1 VGETRPGLR
10 NSTKLKMEEV
20 RMSILRN
27 VRLAGAVLGVL
38 LIALALSL
46 AAPAAHAQSVATVL
60 GTVTDSTGAAVPG
73 ASITLLDTR
82 TNTPYFAKTS
92 GEGAYRIADVA
103 PGPGYSLTVK
113 KDGFQIFVVNS
124 LYLPVATATT
134 QDVKLDLGSVSS
146 KVEVTAEGSI
156 SLDTTDT
163 AIGNN
168 LDMHAIAN
176 LPNEFRDNPGNL
188 LRLEVGVVSAQT
200 PSGAP
205 TTGTGAVDPN
215 GTRDGAVAGAR
226 ADQNNILVDG
236 IDATDFAFGTAFA
249 IESSIPVDAIQEFN
263 TQVANP
269 SVQYGGRGGAQT
281 IVTTKSGSNTWHGS
295 AYEYNRNAATEA
307 NTFFNQE
314 SDIPRTALIRNQF
327 GGNVGGPAW
336 KDKVFFFF
344 EYDGRRDK
352 SQASTSEIVPYPHVD
367 QGELAYINSS
377 GGSSCDPHS
386 RLGAVDASTGCI
398 TILSAAQV
406 AALDPC
412 SNAANNCAVNTQ
424 GFQAAGIDPTLTS
437 LFQTR
442 YPAPNNFSQ
451 GDGIN
456 TAGFQFNVPN
466 PFTENGY
473 LARTDFNI
481 NQKNKLFAR
490 FNFRNVTT
498 LNQFN
503 QFPGD
508 PLTAPQVIQDRS
520 WALGETWT
528 ATPNFINQFT
538 YGETRENHA
547 EPITFNPAGPLYEL
561 TFDSGQVSNPFV
573 RQTSF
578 GTVAPVPTFRDDATW
593 LHGRHTFTF
602 GGEWEPT
609 VIRNGLTNDLTFIQ
623 QGLGGNISG
632 LPSSLRPLDILS
644 NPIVTGGWDSAFVGA
659 LGSINNLQAAF
670 NYAGNG
676 DPLAQ
681 GSPVRH
687 DYRINE
693 TAGYFQDS
701 YKFRPDLTVTA
712 GVRYQYQMVPYEIH
726 GVQASVLNTDFA
738 QIMADRIANGL
749 AGVADDNSTP
759 LLTYQLTGK
768 KNHAPGLYDPDHHDF
783 APRLGLAWN
792 PSFRDG
798 LLGRF
803 LGDRKTVF
811 RAGTAMIWDENVVN
825 SVVQLEDQDDYT
837 FGNTDA
843 EVFGSSSA
851 GAAQN
856 LVLEPRF
863 NSVNSVPFAVDAP
876 PFTTPIT
883 PSFAVFNGAVDPH
896 LKTPYEYTVS
906 FGMQRELPGGFQ
918 VEADYYGR
926 FNRHLFVLADA
937 GQLVNFTDPTSKQTL
952 AGAFTVLERDAQ
964 NGTLAT
970 SVVDQPFFENQMNAA
985 LAAFGLGSCASFFGT
1000 SCTQEIYVNNGT
1012 SDGLHGTIASQLGQ
1026 GDTAFT
1032 WFSQPFLPNVGFT
1045 SQFDVNTMNTSLG
1058 SSSYNG
1064 LFVTVRKRLTRGLQ
1078 FDVDY
1083 TFSHS
1088 IDNNSD
1094 TANQNGNFEPGVTA
1108 ILCDATNPK
1117 ACRGNSEF
1125 DAKHQ
1130 ITADFVYD
1138 LPFGRGKAFARNISW
1153 ALDEAIGGWQIS
1165 GIETWRTGLALTADS
1180 GIASTT
1186 SLAADPGE
1194 IFVGP
1199 KSALQTDVHLQS
1211 DGTVQLYKNQSAA
1224 IAAFT
1229 PPVGVG
1235 LGTRDNLR
1243 GPHFS
1248 NLDVAVNKNFP
1259 LGTERYK
1266 LQFRAE
1272 AYNVFNHT
1280 NFGLPDPTLNGNFG
1294 QLTSEAGV
1302 EPSRVMQF
1310 ALRFDF

>member
-1 VGETRPGLR
+1 M
-10 NSTKLKMEEV
+10 KMEEV

-27 VRLAGAVLGVL
+27 VRLAGALLSVLAV
-38 LIALALSL
+38 LALCVM
-46 AAPAAHAQSVATVL
+46 APAAHAQSVATVL
-60 GTVTDSTGAAVPG
+60 GTVTDATGAAVPG
-73 ASITLLDTR
+73 ASITLVDTR
-82 TNTPYFAKTS
+82 TNTPYYAKTS
-92 GEGAYRIADVA
+92 SDGAYRIPDVA
-103 PGPGYSLTVK
+103 PGPGYSLSVK
-113 KDGFQIFVVNS
+113 KDGFQVFVVNS

-134 QDVKLDLGSVSS
+134 QDIKLELGTVSS
-146 KVEVTAEGSI
+146 KVEITAEGSI

-200 PSGAP
+200 PNGAP
-205 TTGTGAVDPN
+205 TTGIGAVDPN
-215 GTRDGAVAGAR
+215 QTRDGAVAGAR
-226 ADQNNILVDG
+226 ADQNNIVVDG

-281 IVTTKSGSNTWHGS
+281 IITTKGGSNTWHGD

-307 NTFFNQE
+307 NDFFNQQAGV
-314 SDIPRTALIRNQF
+314 PRTALIRNQF

-336 KDKVFFFF
+336 RDKVFFFF

-352 SQASTSEIVPYPHVD
+352 SQASSSEIVPFPHVD
-367 QGELAYINSS
+367 LGELAYINNS
-377 GGSSCDPHS
+377 GGGTCDPRS
-386 RLGAVDASTGCI
+386 RLTSADVSTGCV
-398 TILSAAQV
+398 TILTAAQV
-406 AALDPC
+406 TALDPC
-412 SNAANNCAVNTQ
+412 SNPGNNCAVNTQ
-424 GFQAAGIDPTLTS
+424 GFQAAGLDPTLTA
-437 LFQTR
+437 LFKSR
-442 YPAPNNFSQ
+442 YPAPNNFNL
-451 GDGIN
+451 GDGVN
-456 TAGFQFNVPN
+456 TAGFQFNVPD

-473 LARTDFNI
+473 LARTDFNL
-481 NQKNKLFAR
+481 NSKNKLFAR
-490 FNFRNVTT
+490 FNFRNVTAVAA
-498 LNQFN
+498 FN

-547 EPITFNPAGPLYEL
+547 EPITFNPEGPLYEL
-561 TFDSGQVSNPFV
+561 TFDSAQVSNPYV
-573 RQTSF
+573 RQSQF
-578 GTVAPVPTFRDDATW
+578 STVAPVPTFRDDATW
-593 LHGRHTFTF
+593 IHGRHTFTF

-609 VIRNGLTNDLTFIQ
+609 VIRDGLTNDLTFIQ
-623 QGLGGNISG
+623 QGLGGNLAAG
-632 LPSSLRPLDILS
+632 LNSTLRPADILNNS
-644 NPIVTGGWDSAFVGA
+644 RVTSLWDGAFVGG

-670 NYAGNG
+670 NYNGKG
-676 DPLAQ
+676 DPLDQ

-693 TAGYFQDS
+693 TAGYFQDT
-701 YKFRPDLTVTA
+701 YKLRPDLTVTA

-726 GVQASVLNTDFA
+726 GVQASVLNTDF
-738 QIMADRIANGL
+738 QSIIADRVANGL
-749 AGVADDNSTP
+749 AGIADPDSTP

-768 KNHAPGLYDPDHHDF
+768 ANHAPGLYQPDHHDF

-798 LLGRF
+798 ILGRV

-811 RAGTAMIWDENVVN
+811 RAGAGMIWDENVIN

-843 EVFGSSSA
+843 EVFGSSTA
-851 GAAQN
+851 TQAEN
-856 LVLEPRF
+856 LVLMPRF
-863 NSVNSVPFAVDAP
+863 NSINSVPFPVTAP
-876 PFTTPIT
+876 DFESPVT
-883 PSFAVFNGAVDPH
+883 PSFAVFNGAVDRH
-896 LKTPYEYTVS
+896 LKTPYEYTAS
-906 FGMQRELPGGFQ
+906 FGIQRELPGGFQ

-937 GQLVNFTDPTSKQTL
+937 GQLVDFTDPASKQTL
-952 AGAFTVLERDAQ
+952 SGAFTVLERAAQ
-964 NGTLAT
+964 ASKPAT
-970 SVVDQPFFENQMNAA
+970 SVPDQPFFENQMNAA
-985 LAAFGLGSCASFFGT
+985 LAAFGLGSCASFFGE
-1000 SCTQEIYVNNGT
+1000 SCTQEVYLNNGT
-1012 SDGLHGTIASQLGQ
+1012 GSDGITGSPSSQLGQ

-1045 SQFDVNTMNTSLG
+1045 SQFDVNTMNTSVG
-1058 SSSYNG
+1058 SSSYNA
-1064 LFVTVRKRLTRGLQ
+1064 LLMTVRKRLTHGLQ
-1078 FDVDY
+1078 FDVNY

-1094 TANQNGNFEPGVTA
+1094 TANQNGNFQPGVTA
-1108 ILCDATNPK
+1108 IVCDATNPK
-1117 ACRGNSEF
+1117 ECRGNSEF

-1138 LPFGRGKAFARNISW
+1138 LPFGRGKMFAHNINW

-1199 KSALQTDVHLQS
+1199 RSALQTDVHLQS
-1211 DGTVQLYKNQSAA
+1211 DGTVQLYKNPTAA

-1229 PPVGVG
+1229 PPVGVEI
-1235 LGTRDNLR
+1235 GTRDNLR

-1248 NLDVAVNKNFP
+1248 NFDVAVNKNFP
-1259 LGTERYK
+1259 LASERYK

-1310 ALRFDF
+1310 ALRFEF